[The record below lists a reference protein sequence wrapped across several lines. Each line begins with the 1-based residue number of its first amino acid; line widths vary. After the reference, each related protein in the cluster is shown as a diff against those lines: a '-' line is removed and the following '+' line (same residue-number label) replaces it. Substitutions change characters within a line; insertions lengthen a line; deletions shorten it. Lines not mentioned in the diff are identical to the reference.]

1 MIDRNDGDYI
11 TINTKDGIKKE
22 AELVSKFEIENL
34 GQYVIYKLDDKL
46 YGAKYYIEDDTTK
59 LITNLSDEEKE
70 ILNEV
75 VQKLEVK

>member
-34 GQYVIYKLDDKL
+34 GQYVIYTLDDKL